1 MNNQLIKALGPIVVI
16 IGVIV
21 LSLYH
26 FTVLPQENS
35 VLVCGG
41 ALLVL
46 GVALYVILTK
56 RN

>member
-1 MNNQLIKALGPIVVI
+1 MKALGPIVVI
-16 IGVIV
+16 IGVLV

-26 FTVLPQENS
+26 FSVLPQENV
-35 VLVCGG
+35 VLLCGG

-46 GVALYVILTK
+46 GVVLYVLLTK